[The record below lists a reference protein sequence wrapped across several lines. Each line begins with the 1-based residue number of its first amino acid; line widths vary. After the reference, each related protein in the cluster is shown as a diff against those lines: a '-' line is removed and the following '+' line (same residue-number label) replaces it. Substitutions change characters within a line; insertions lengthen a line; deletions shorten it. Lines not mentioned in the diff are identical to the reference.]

1 MSAYTSGTSPV
12 VPWADSPAP
21 HPATV
26 RLYVLRL
33 SRSRSNNKSIE
44 AFKRNALLP
53 TLLLFSFGAFCIRN
67 AAYVFFFVCYYYTSL
82 SRSLYI
88 YIYIYIYIILSLFSF
103 CVFRILAAPPRT
115 GGLPRCPTRSHPLSA
130 APPGVRRAVGYRGG
144 LGFCGGSLSLSL
156 PDSLSLIL
164 NSLSLSRDLD
174 LSLSL
179 CLSLSQAE
187 THGVETSAELPEFLG
202 DFTPL
207 R

>member
-88 YIYIYIYIILSLFSF
+88 YIYILFL
-103 CVFRILAAPPRT
+103 VFFLFVFSESWRPRRGLEGCRAALLGAIHCRRRPQGFGGRWAT
-115 GGLPRCPTRSHPLSA
+115 GGVWA
-130 APPGVRRAVGYRGG
+130 FAGAP
-144 LGFCGGSLSLSL
+144 SLSLSL
-156 PDSLSLIL
+156 TLSL
-164 NSLSLSRDLD
+164 
-174 LSLSL
+174 
-179 CLSLSQAE
+179 
-187 THGVETSAELPEFLG
+187 
-202 DFTPL
+202 
-207 R
+207 